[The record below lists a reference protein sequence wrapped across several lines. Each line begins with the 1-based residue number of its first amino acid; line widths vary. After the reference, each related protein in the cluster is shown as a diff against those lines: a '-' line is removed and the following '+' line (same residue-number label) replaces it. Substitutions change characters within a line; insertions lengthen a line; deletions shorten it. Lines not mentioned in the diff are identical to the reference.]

1 MLESAAI
8 EDNLT
13 QKQALILASN
23 SPRRR
28 ELLGLAE
35 WPFEV
40 RPADVDESVLADEDP
55 KDYVL
60 RVAAEKA
67 RVIGEQVSD
76 GLVLAADTT
85 VVLDG
90 EILGKP
96 HNAERAREML
106 SALRGREHWV
116 YSGLSIL
123 NASTGETN
131 SDLAASRVPMRNYSD
146 EEMDNYIESGDPL
159 DKAGAYG
166 IQHRE
171 FRAVE
176 GMQECFA
183 NVMGFPLCH
192 LTRNL
197 RKWGISLDVN
207 MPAACQAHLDYDCPI
222 FEEVLKWE
230 H

>member
-40 RPADVDESVLADEDP
+40 RPADVDESVLVDEDP

-96 HNAERAREML
+96 HHAERAREML

-123 NASTGETN
+123 NARTGETN

-146 EEMDNYIESGDPL
+146 EEMDTYIDSGDPL

-197 RKWGISLDVN
+197 RKWGISLDVD
-207 MPAACQAHLDYDCPI
+207 MPAACQAHLDYECPI

-230 H
+230 N